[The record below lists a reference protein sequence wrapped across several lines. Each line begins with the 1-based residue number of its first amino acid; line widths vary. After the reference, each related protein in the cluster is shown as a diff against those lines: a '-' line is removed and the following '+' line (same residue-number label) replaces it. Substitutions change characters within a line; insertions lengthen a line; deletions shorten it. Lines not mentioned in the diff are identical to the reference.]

1 MTSSHIFKS
10 ASSLLIAL
18 SLGLGTSV
26 ATAHSDGKAAP
37 GYLHDNNKHVVKN
50 NFGQCWRT
58 GSWTPAM
65 ATKECD
71 PSLVKEEKK
80 PEPVVKKQDTVPA
93 RALVPPNLG
102 PDKPAFTKINLQAET
117 LFDFDKAVLR
127 ADGKKTLDDEVVAK
141 MKQYP
146 EVEVVLV
153 SGHADRIGSEKHN
166 TGLSDRRA
174 AAAKSYIVGQGID
187 AKRVETMG
195 KGEAEPLVDCK
206 NVKGAE
212 SGKNKKLVECLQPNR
227 RVLVEVKI
235 QAPAK

>member
-1 MTSSHIFKS
+1 MTIAKILKS
-10 ASSLLIAL
+10 TSSLLIAL
-18 SLGLGTSV
+18 SLGLGAGV
-26 ATAHSDGKAAP
+26 ATAHSDGKVTP
-37 GYLHDNNKHVVKN
+37 GYLQDTNRHVVKN

-65 ATKECD
+65 AIAECD
-71 PSLVKEEKK
+71 PDLVKKEVVAKK
-80 PEPVVKKQDTVPA
+80 PDTVPA
-93 RALVPPNLG
+93 QPLMPPNLG

-153 SGHADRIGSEKHN
+153 TGHADRIGSEKYN
-166 TGLSDRRA
+166 NSLSDRRA
-174 AAAKSYIVGQGID
+174 AAAKGYIVSQGID
-187 AKRVETMG
+187 AKRVETVG

-206 NVKGAE
+206 DVKGRE

-227 RVLVEVKI
+227 RVLVEVKV